1 MYKITQD
8 RHCRSKKGS
17 YGGRTTMEKLSVCF
31 MVLSICIVF
40 DGIAQPQI
48 PESTWEFAGEFPDS
62 TSVTL
67 SPYGLAVDNENKV
80 WIGQFYSAMRT
91 EDPNTWTRLSV
102 FAADGSP
109 VDFSPIYQFILNGD
123 TLIFGRITGLNVDHE
138 GNILLAVYGRYM
150 TDNGGYIDKG
160 TSFLF
165 KINSTTG
172 ELINYKDIT
181 YTGTWNYAHTP
192 TRPAVTDDG
201 LIIISMEWP
210 NSPLFVFDENL
221 NPVATHYEIKKG
233 FSLSLEIS
241 SDGKFIFQT
250 GLSEDHISTYYSES
264 GVISEY
270 IIIDST
276 IGAGMVP
283 RYKVRHP
290 NNEFLLWIAA
300 TNHGI
305 GLPNEELL
313 YDGRWEKI
321 FAVDVSTGQ
330 LADYIQLN
338 SSGYR
343 IPCSMAFSPDG
354 ASLYIGLFGENGP
367 AVHKFS
373 RIVNKSLQKRTVSE
387 DIRLNQNYPNPFN
400 PSTTIEFSLLK
411 ESSVRLEVVDILG
424 RQVRIL
430 LDDEM
435 FRPGTY
441 SVEWD
446 GKNRHKKMVPSGMY
460 IYRIISEDFTLSKRM
475 LFTR

>member
-1 MYKITQD
+1 
-8 RHCRSKKGS
+8 
-17 YGGRTTMEKLSVCF
+17 MEKLLFCF
-31 MVLSICIVF
+31 IVLSTYILF
-40 DGIAQPQI
+40 HGIAQPQI
-48 PESTWEFAGEFPDS
+48 PESTWEYAGEFPDS
-62 TSVTL
+62 TSITL

-80 WIGQFYSAMRT
+80 WIGQFYTAVRT

-109 VDFSPIYQFILNGD
+109 VDFSPIYQFILDGD
-123 TLIFGRITGLNVDHE
+123 TLMFGRITGLNVDHQ

-150 TDNGGYIDKG
+150 TGNGGYIDMG

-165 KINSTTG
+165 KINSSTG
-172 ELINYKDIT
+172 ELIDYKDIT
-181 YTGTWNYAHTP
+181 YTGNWNYAHTP

-201 LIIISMEWP
+201 FIIISMEWP

-241 SDGKFIFQT
+241 GDGKFIYLA
-250 GLSEDHISTYYSES
+250 GLNEDNISTYYSES
-264 GVISEY
+264 GVIGEY

-276 IGAGMVP
+276 IGEGMVP

-290 NNEFLLWIAA
+290 NNETLLWIAA
-300 TNHGI
+300 TNYGA
-305 GLPNEELL
+305 GLPTEELL
-313 YDGRWEKI
+313 YDGHWEKI

-330 LADYIQLN
+330 LADYVHWN

-373 RIVNKSLQKRTVSE
+373 RTVNKSLQNHTASE

-400 PSTTIEFSLLK
+400 PSTTIGFSLLI
-411 ESSVRLEVVDILG
+411 ESLVRLEIIDILG
-424 RQVRIL
+424 RKIRVL
-430 LDDEM
+430 VDDEV
-435 FRPGTY
+435 FRSGTY
-441 SVEWD
+441 SVVWD
-446 GKNRHKKMVPSGMY
+446 GKDRQNKLVPSGLY
-460 IYRIISEDFTLSKRM
+460 IYRLTTDDFVLSRRM
-475 LFTR
+475 LITR